1 MNRNLTVIFA
11 VAAGFLGGL
20 LSRYISLPAV
30 HAQTATPAPVEL
42 RAQRFTIVD
51 GQGAAVGT
59 FTVRSA
65 LALQSPG
72 KVPQGPGLVPQSPS
86 RIVLLDQNGRE
97 IWSTGTSLKPLSEN
111 SR

>member
-11 VAAGFLGGL
+11 AAAGFLGGL

-30 HAQTATPAPVEL
+30 HAQTATPPTWEI
-42 RAQRFTIVD
+42 RARNFTLMD
-51 GQGAAVGT
+51 SQGAVAGT
-59 FTVRSA
+59 FTVRGT
-65 LALQSPG
+65 PG
-72 KVPQGPGLVPQSPS
+72 

-97 IWSTGTSLKPLSEN
+97 IWGTGTSLKPLSEN